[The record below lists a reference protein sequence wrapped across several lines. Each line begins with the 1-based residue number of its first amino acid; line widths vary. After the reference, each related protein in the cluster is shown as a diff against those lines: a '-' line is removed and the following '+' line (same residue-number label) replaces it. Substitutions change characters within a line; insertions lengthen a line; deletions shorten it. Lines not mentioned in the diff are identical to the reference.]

1 LLALAEAKA
10 NTSQQEVL
18 ALVIDRETSAEVSR
32 VNNIIGRSIYH
43 QHSFQRWHRTPEQRR
58 LWNEFEKI
66 YDQGK
71 ARSASGEDISYEH
84 LLIEYTQLKLY
95 LHDLRKSCYYRGDPY
110 CEREDIDVKGILDR
124 CDELRLIIKEKR
136 RVIRFAA
143 WGGMEPQK
151 ATAYDKPLL
160 YAFDEHT
167 CSHIINEEMSRAS
180 WANFGVDLEA
190 SPTEYCPLK
199 GEHWYHGNPYC
210 RAHLGEA
217 RRAFKLAKRA
227 KRQRW
232 VCTKEPGCQRKQPHV
247 HEFGSIDYL

>member
-71 ARSASGEDISYEH
+71 ARSASGEDISYEK

-124 CDELRLIIKEKR
+124 CDELRQIIKEKR

-143 WGGMEPQK
+143 WGGMEPQTP
-151 ATAYDKPLL
+151 TAYDKPLL
-160 YAFDEHT
+160 YAFDEYT
-167 CSHIINEEMSRAS
+167 CSFVSDNSKSVNAWKDAGVELEEEE
-180 WANFGVDLEA
+180 V
-190 SPTEYCPLK
+190 TCPLK

-217 RRAFKLAKRA
+217 RRAFKLKARA
-227 KRQRW
+227 ERYRSRR
-232 VCTKEPGCQRKQPHV
+232 CNNPDCCREQPHYHSFGKV
-247 HEFGSIDYL
+247 HY